1 MIVGFPTEIKP
12 VEYAV
17 GMRRM
22 GVQMIARVGNTPL
35 NQARHCEFR
44 S

>member
-1 MIVGFPTEIKP
+1 MIVGVSTEIKP

-17 GMRRM
+17 GMRPM
-22 GVQMIARVGNTPL
+22 GAQMIARVGNTAL

-44 S
+44 L

>member
-1 MIVGFPTEIKP
+1 MIVGVSTEIKP

-17 GMRRM
+17 GMRPM
-22 GVQMIARVGNTPL
+22 GVQMIACTRNTPL

-44 S
+44 L